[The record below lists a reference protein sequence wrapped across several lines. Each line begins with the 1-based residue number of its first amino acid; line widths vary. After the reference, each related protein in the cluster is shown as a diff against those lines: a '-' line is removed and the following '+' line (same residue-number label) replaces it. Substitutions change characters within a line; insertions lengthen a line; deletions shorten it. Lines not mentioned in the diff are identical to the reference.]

1 MIDLTPA
8 EGSSRIQPIIVD
20 EAIDQQTVDFGL
32 LHVID
37 NFMLG
42 YKKHIV
48 SNKKARII
56 MKIMEG
62 KSPLA
67 FK

>member
-1 MIDLTPA
+1 
-8 EGSSRIQPIIVD
+8 
-20 EAIDQQTVDFGL
+20 

-37 NFMLG
+37 NIILG
-42 YKKHIV
+42 YKNIV
-48 SNKKARII
+48 SNKKARGI

-67 FK
+67 FNGFCAIANLFITKVP